1 MIEELN
7 TSLKGK
13 IKQEVFKQTKDL
25 QKSVF

>member
-7 TSLKGK
+7 TSLKIK
-13 IKQEVFKQTKDL
+13 IKQEVFNQTKDL